1 MAKATT
7 TIRQSLNYQ
16 PQQYDYFAANQVLFN
31 RVNRVVAF
39 YFEVIQA
46 HEGIL
51 DLTNKETLT
60 ALEKLTHATEKNAS
74 PIMPLVSIA
83 LDIPAM
89 FRSQCQSR
97 DRKPPH

>member
-31 RVNRVVAF
+31 RVVAF

-46 HEGIL
+46 HESIL